1 MSITPDTPAVTP
13 DTAASIPA
21 PRAAAEN
28 GALPPV
34 AAAPVA
40 AAPVAVDLCRCGHE
54 RDAHEHYR
62 AGTDCGVCGTTCRAF
77 RARTGSAAG
86 RSAGRAARLT
96 SKLLRP
102 R

>member
-28 GALPPV
+28 GALP
-34 AAAPVA
+34 PVA

-77 RARTGSAAG
+77 HARTGSAAG